1 MPPAKQT
8 TPQGTKASPSTAAT
22 KPAGSNGNGAN
33 AYATCEECGAP
44 LDEKQRYCVSCG
56 ARRRDK
62 GGPAVQYFAS
72 AGKRGRRGSG
82 KATGTS
88 GARAAAVL
96 FFVVLPIAV
105 AIGVLVGKG
114 NGNDNQDVA
123 DAIKNLQVGSSGTA
137 LASTASTTPV
147 TSDWTL
153 DKGYTVEL
161 KTLPQSSDQAA
172 VDAAKKDATS
182 KGAADVGVISTSE
195 FTVTPAP
202 QGGGY
207 VLYSGEFKTKAEATK
222 AIAKLKPKFLGALVV
237 AVKRNSGGDQGQ
249 LVDKT
254 AYGDVHKVEGF
265 TPSASKVA
273 SDTAL
278 VNQESQKTGKNYVDS
293 QKDLPDVIVVGGDGG
308 GSSNPAGQGHGDGCP
323 RQGRRRAASRSRS
336 PSCACT
342 RRRS

>member
-1 MPPAKQT
+1 MADVKQQT
-8 TPQGTKASPSTAAT
+8 TKTTKKASDDASSFA
-22 KPAGSNGNGAN
+22 S
-33 AYATCEECGAP
+33 CEECGAP
-44 LDEKQRYCVSCG
+44 LDEKERYCVSCG
-56 ARRRDK
+56 ARRADR
-62 GGPAVQYFAS
+62 GGRPVHYSAS
-72 AGKRGRRGSG
+72 AGKRGRRGG
-82 KATGTS
+82 TRTGGPS

-105 AIGVLVGKG
+105 AIGVLVG
-114 NGNDNQDVA
+114 NGSGSNNDQQLA
-123 DAIKNLQVGSSGTA
+123 DAIKNLHASGGTTA
-137 LASTASTTPV
+137 LASTAATPV

-161 KTLPQSSDQAA
+161 KALPQSSDQAA

-182 KGAADVGVISTSE
+182 KGATDVGVISTSE

-265 TPSASKVA
+265 TPSASKIA

-278 VNQESQKTGKNYVDS
+278 VNEESQKTGKNYVDS
-293 QKDLPDVIVVGGDGG
+293 QKDLPDVIVVGGSGG
-308 GSSNPAGQGHGDGCP
+308 GPSGPAGQGNGD
-323 RQGRRRAASRSRS
+323 
-336 PSCACT
+336 
-342 RRRS
+342 

>member
-1 MPPAKQT
+1 MSPVKQT
-8 TPQGTKASPSTAAT
+8 TTKKT
-22 KPAGSNGNGAN
+22 SNGESP
-33 AYATCEECGAP
+33 YASCEECGAP
-44 LDEKQRYCVSCG
+44 LDEKQRYCISCG

-62 GGPAVQYFAS
+62 GGPAVQYFAN
-72 AGKRGRRGSG
+72 AGRRSRRGTG
-82 KATGTS
+82 KATGAS

-105 AIGVLVGKG
+105 AVGVLVGKG
-114 NGNDNQDVA
+114 NGNDNA
-123 DAIKNLQVGSSGTA
+123 DLASAIESLKASGGTGSA
-137 LASTASTTPV
+137 LASTAAATTI

-182 KGAADVGVISTSE
+182 KGASDVGIISTGE

-237 AVKRNSGGDQGQ
+237 AVKKNASGDQGQ

-265 TPSASKVA
+265 TPSAQKVA
-273 SDTAL
+273 SDTAI
-278 VNQESQKTGKNYVDS
+278 VNQEAQKTGKNYVDS
-293 QKDLPDVIVVGGDGG
+293 QKDLPDVIVVGGNGG
-308 GSSNPAGQGHGDGCP
+308 GSSNPAGQGNGD
-323 RQGRRRAASRSRS
+323 
-336 PSCACT
+336 
-342 RRRS
+342 

>member
-1 MPPAKQT
+1 MADVKQQT
-8 TPQGTKASPSTAAT
+8 TKTTNSEKKASDDASSFA
-22 KPAGSNGNGAN
+22 S
-33 AYATCEECGAP
+33 CEECGAP

-72 AGKRGRRGSG
+72 AGKRGRRGG
-82 KATGTS
+82 TRTGGPS

-114 NGNDNQDVA
+114 NGNDNQDIA
-123 DAIKNLQVGSSGTA
+123 DAIKHLQAGGTGSQ
-137 LASTASTTPV
+137 LASTAASTPI

-172 VDAAKKDATS
+172 VDAAKKAATS
-182 KGAADVGVISTSE
+182 QGAADVGVINPAD
-195 FTVTPAP
+195 FAVTPAP

-207 VLYSGEFKTKAEATK
+207 VLYSGQFKTKAEATK

-237 AVKRNSGGDQGQ
+237 AVKRNAGGDQGQ
-249 LVDKT
+249 LVGKT
-254 AYGDVHKVEGF
+254 AYGDVHKVENF
-265 TPSASKVA
+265 TPSAQKVA
-273 SDTAL
+273 SDTAI
-278 VNQESQKTGKNYVDS
+278 VNSQAQKTGKDYVDS
-293 QKDLPDVIVVGGDGG
+293 QKDLPDVIVVGGSGG
-308 GSSNPAGQGHGDGCP
+308 GPSSPAGQGNGD
-323 RQGRRRAASRSRS
+323 
-336 PSCACT
+336 
-342 RRRS
+342 

>member
-1 MPPAKQT
+1 MPSIEQT
-8 TPQGTKASPSTAAT
+8 ETKTPK
-22 KPAGSNGNGAN
+22 GNGSSS
-33 AYATCEECGAP
+33 YATCEECGAP

-62 GGPAVQYFAS
+62 GGPAVQYFAN
-72 AGKRGRRGSG
+72 AGKRRRGPG

-114 NGNDNQDVA
+114 NGNDNQDIA
-123 DAIKNLQVGSSGTA
+123 DAIKNLQTNGGGTA
-137 LASTASTTPV
+137 LASTAAATPI

-172 VDAAKKDATS
+172 VDAAKKAATS
-182 KGAADVGVISTSE
+182 QGATDVGVINPAD
-195 FTVTPAP
+195 FAVTPAP

-207 VLYSGEFKTKAEATK
+207 VLYSRQFKTKAEATK
-222 AIAKLKPKFLGALVV
+222 AIAKLKPKFPGALVV
-237 AVKRNSGGDQGQ
+237 AVKRNAGGDQGQ

-265 TPSASKVA
+265 APSAQKVA

-278 VNQESQKTGKNYVDS
+278 VNQQAQKTGQNYVDS
-293 QKDLPDVIVVGGDGG
+293 QKDLPDVIVVGGSGG
-308 GSSNPAGQGHGDGCP
+308 GSTPGSQGNGD
-323 RQGRRRAASRSRS
+323 
-336 PSCACT
+336 
-342 RRRS
+342 

>member
-1 MPPAKQT
+1 MPPVKRT
-8 TPQGTKASPSTAAT
+8 TKTTTKT
-22 KPAGSNGNGAN
+22 NGNGAS
-33 AYATCEECGAP
+33 AYAGCEECGAP

-62 GGPAVQYFAS
+62 GGPAVQYFAN
-72 AGKRGRRGSG
+72 AGRRSRRGTG

-114 NGNDNQDVA
+114 NGNDNKDLA
-123 DAIKNLQVGSSGTA
+123 DAIKNLQAGGTGSA
-137 LASTASTTPV
+137 LASTAAATPI

-161 KTLPQSSDQAA
+161 RTLTQSSDQAA
-172 VDAAKKDATS
+172 VDAAKQDATS
-182 KGAADVGVISTSE
+182 KGATDVGVINPSE

-207 VLYSGEFKTKAEATK
+207 VLYSGQFKTKAEATK
-222 AIAKLKPKFLGALVV
+222 AVAKLKPKFPGALVV
-237 AVKRNSGGDQGQ
+237 AVKRNAGGDQGQ
-249 LVDKT
+249 LVSKT

-265 TPSASKVA
+265 TPSAQKVA

-278 VNQESQKTGKNYVDS
+278 VNQQAQKTGKNYVDS
-293 QKDLPDVIVVGGDGG
+293 QKDLPDVIVVGGSGG
-308 GSSNPAGQGHGDGCP
+308 GSSNPAGQGNGD
-323 RQGRRRAASRSRS
+323 
-336 PSCACT
+336 
-342 RRRS
+342 

>member
-1 MPPAKQT
+1 MPPVKQT
-8 TPQGTKASPSTAAT
+8 AKRDTASPSTAAT
-22 KPAGSNGNGAN
+22 KAAAASKDNGATP
-33 AYATCEECGAP
+33 YASCEECGAP

-62 GGPAVQYFAS
+62 GGPAVQYFAG
-72 AGKRGRRGSG
+72 AGKRGRRGPG
-82 KATGTS
+82 KATGGS

-114 NGNDNQDVA
+114 NGGDNQEIA
-123 DAIKNLQVGSSGTA
+123 DAIQNLQSSGGGTA
-137 LASTASTTPV
+137 LASTAAATPIA
-147 TSDWTL
+147 SDWTL

-182 KGAADVGVISTSE
+182 KGVPDVGVLNPAE

-207 VLYSGEFKTKAEATK
+207 VLYSGEYKTKAEAMK
-222 AIAKLKPKFLGALVV
+222 AIAKVKGKFLGALVV
-237 AVKRNSGGDQGQ
+237 EVKRSSGDQGQ

-265 TPSASKVA
+265 APSASKVA

-278 VNQESQKTGKNYVDS
+278 VNQQSQKTGKNYVDS
-293 QKDLPDVIVVGGDGG
+293 QKDLPDVIVVGGSGG
-308 GSSNPAGQGHGDGCP
+308 GSDNPAGQGNGD
-323 RQGRRRAASRSRS
+323 
-336 PSCACT
+336 
-342 RRRS
+342 

>member
-1 MPPAKQT
+1 MPPVKK
-8 TPQGTKASPSTAAT
+8 PAT
-22 KPAGSNGNGAN
+22 KTTTKKTSNGAS

-62 GGPAVQYFAS
+62 GGPAVQYFAN
-72 AGKRGRRGSG
+72 AGRRGRRGGG
-82 KATGTS
+82 KAAGTS

-114 NGNDNQDVA
+114 NGNDNKDLA
-123 DAIKNLQVGSSGTA
+123 DAIASLKAGGTGSS
-137 LASTASTTPV
+137 LASTAAATPI

-153 DKGYTVEL
+153 DSGYTVEL
-161 KTLPQSSDQAA
+161 KVLPQDSDQAA

-182 KGAADVGVISTSE
+182 KGVPDVGVINPAD

-207 VLYSGEFKTKAEATK
+207 VLYSGEYKTKAEALK
-222 AIAKLKPKFLGALVV
+222 AIAKVKGKFLGALVV
-237 AVKRNSGGDQGQ
+237 AVKKNAAGGEGQ
-249 LVDKT
+249 LVDRT

-265 TPSASKVA
+265 APSASKVA

-278 VNQESQKTGKNYVDS
+278 VNQEGQKTGKDYVDS
-293 QKDLPDVIVVGGDGG
+293 QKDLPDVIVVGGSGG
-308 GSSNPAGQGHGDGCP
+308 GSGNPAGQGNGD
-323 RQGRRRAASRSRS
+323 
-336 PSCACT
+336 
-342 RRRS
+342 